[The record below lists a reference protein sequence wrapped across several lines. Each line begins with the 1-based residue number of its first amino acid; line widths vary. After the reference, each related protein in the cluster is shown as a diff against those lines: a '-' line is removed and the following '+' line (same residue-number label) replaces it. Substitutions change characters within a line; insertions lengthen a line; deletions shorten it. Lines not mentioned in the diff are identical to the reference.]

1 MADYTISAKITG
13 DASGYESA
21 VNKASKASSK
31 LSKTVSDV
39 LKGFGKGG
47 LGSSLGQIALGF
59 GSVTTAVSVCT
70 KTLKGCVKAIN
81 ETSEAYKGQMK
92 VERQLEQASKNNPYI
107 TEDSIKRLK
116 AYASE
121 IQSISNYGD
130 EELIGK
136 MSQLVALGRD
146 EAEVMKI
153 IKVATDMSADDTMT
167 LDTAITQLNATLN
180 GNVGRLGQQNK
191 ELKTLTQ
198 GELESG
204 KAIDILGEKFKG
216 MAEATADT
224 SKQMKNLKGDFKEA
238 IGRFTLPTSDLWNN
252 FWSGF
257 YDLGAKVI
265 NKLSDDIEKRAI
277 NKALAQYGEQNYQ
290 TILKGIDRK
299 QSTQKS
305 ALGIKSYARSMTSSM
320 LDVTVSYLENEY
332 PQLIQ
337 DSQTEEGII
346 YNILKAEQSRKQEIK
361 KEREEE
367 EARLQKLAE
376 EQAKQKRLNEEQTKF
391 VTDLKQKHLD
401 AIKQKEEEW
410 KYTEEITG
418 KEVDTNEKLSF
429 YQKDLIDIMTEGAGL
444 ITKDNEYYKQQI
456 AIINDLKGEHTE
468 NNELQEKWNA
478 KLLDQKI
485 EMLETERDRAIEL
498 AEEEGKDTYSVMSDY
513 NDKILEL
520 KLERLAKEKEK
531 ALEEEELTAEG
542 KIFIEEYY
550 KNEALKIIEEL
561 KNKKKKKNEDEKKDE
576 KNKFAIMLGYAKQYL
591 DKMKQI
597 FSKVVSTISKVI
609 KSGIDVIKKLISINI
624 SDILDTV
631 LAFEDSV
638 LTFFV
643 EILPNLPKM
652 IGSIIQS
659 IKVLFKNLKANIKAE
674 TIADVIFTM
683 LKQLSDSLP
692 SLISDLLDILTEL
705 LNGAIDGLIRWL
717 DEEDGLQTI
726 FRLLLKIQKVAE
738 DFVSNNLGKIVD
750 MLSKH
755 VDDIANFLA
764 ESMTSANKTLP
775 KIIKAVTKFII
786 TIIQI
791 IGKIFENKEFVDSMV
806 QAIIDIVKILLD
818 NLPRLID
825 SLVTAIISIIKAL
838 TPYLPRIL
846 STLISAI
853 FEAIPSVMD
862 SLIKGFGE
870 IFKTIFTAIFNG
882 DFWKDVFGGIGE
894 IFNNLFKKKDGAGGT
909 EGYGSNSTG
918 STAGDIAVD
927 FLVPFGF
934 LRHFFAN
941 GTQNAPSGLSVV
953 GEAGPELVKFRG
965 GEQVINNRNTQ
976 KLLANANGSTNNF
989 NVTFNNL
996 QDTSAYAMMNQLK
1009 QYNRQMAING
1019 IL

>member
-21 VNKASKASSK
+21 VNKANKASSK

-81 ETSEAYKGQMK
+81 ETSEAYKVQMK
-92 VERQLEQASKNNPYI
+92 VEKQLEQASKNNPYI
-107 TEDSIKRLK
+107 SDDSIKRLK

-121 IQSISNYGD
+121 IQNISNYGD

-136 MSQLVALGRD
+136 MSQLVALGRN

-153 IKVATDMSADDTMT
+153 IKVATDMSADGSMT

-180 GNVGRLGQQNK
+180 GNIGRLGQQNK

-198 GELESG
+198 EELESG

-224 SKQMKNLKGDFKEA
+224 STQMKNLKGDFKEA
-238 IGRFTLPTSDLWNN
+238 IGRFTLPTSDLWNK

-257 YDLGAKVI
+257 YKQGASVI
-265 NKLSDDIEKRAI
+265 NKLSDDIEKRAV

-376 EQAKQKRLNEEQTKF
+376 EQAERQRLNEEQTKF

-410 KYTEEITG
+410 KYTEEIT
-418 KEVDTNEKLSF
+418 EQEIDLNDKLSF

-456 AIINDLKGEHTE
+456 ALIN
-468 NNELQEKWNA
+468 
-478 KLLDQKI
+478 KI
-485 EMLETERDRAIEL
+485 
-498 AEEEGKDTYSVMSDY
+498 K
-513 NDKILEL
+513 KEL
-520 KLERLAKEKEK
+520 K
-531 ALEEEELTAEG
+531 
-542 KIFIEEYY
+542 
-550 KNEALKIIEEL
+550 
-561 KNKKKKKNEDEKKDE
+561 E
-576 KNKFAIMLGYAKQYL
+576 KNKTQEESTETETEVIGFWDRILEKIKEVIKYL
-591 DKMKQI
+591 KENWKSVIKTMISATLQFGVVVASKMKE
-597 FSKVVSTISKVI
+597 VISKVFSTI
-609 KSGIDVIKKLISINI
+609 KGIFKSGVSLFSSLFNFNPDDALDMILKAEDNI
-624 SDILDTV
+624 
-631 LAFEDSV
+631 

-643 EILPNLPKM
+643 ETLPKM
-652 IGSIIQS
+652 KGFFSSVIQS
-659 IKVLFKNLKANIKAE
+659 IVVLINNLVATIDWDFITEMVLDIIQNIRQNVPQVLTGLITIFKELVKTFVSIVTQFISSGGWRDLLNLVLTIQKELEKAVTDNIDEIAE
-674 TIADVIFTM
+674 AITSMLPDLVETLVQSIVSASQTLGKLAKTLLPLIAKIIVAIIDVITDNRVIE
-683 LKQLSDSLP
+683 SS
-692 SLISDLLDILTEL
+692 TE
-705 LNGAIDGLIRWL
+705 AI
-717 DEEDGLQTI
+717 EE
-726 FRLLLKIQKVAE
+726 
-738 DFVSNNLGKIVD
+738 IVEA
-750 MLSKH
+750 L
-755 VDDIANFLA
+755 VPAIVELA
-764 ESMTSANKTLP
+764 VRAIP
-775 KIIKAVTKFII
+775 KIITMILVKLPSYTPNLIMGIVQGLADGFAKVNWGEALKGLWNGLVDFFSGIWDAI
-786 TIIQI
+786 V
-791 IGKIFENKEFVDSMV
+791 NLFVD
-806 QAIIDIVKILLD
+806 KI
-818 NLPRLID
+818 
-825 SLVTAIISIIKAL
+825 
-838 TPYLPRIL
+838 
-846 STLISAI
+846 
-853 FEAIPSVMD
+853 
-862 SLIKGFGE
+862 
-870 IFKTIFTAIFNG
+870 
-882 DFWKDVFGGIGE
+882 GGG
-894 IFNNLFKKKDGAGGT
+894 FKKAFEQNDSTQTGT
-909 EGYGSNSTG
+909 V
-918 STAGDIAVD
+918 AGDVGLGILTGGVSTIGHLFHWWAD
-927 FLVPFGF
+927 
-934 LRHFFAN
+934 

-953 GEAGPELVKFRG
+953 GEAGPELVRFRG
-965 GEQVINNRNTQ
+965 GEQVINARNTQ
-976 KLLANANGSTNNF
+976 KLLADTNGNTNNF

-996 QDTSAYAMMNQLK
+996 NDTSAYAMMNELK
-1009 QYNRQMAING
+1009 QYNRAMAING

>member
-21 VNKASKASSK
+21 VNKANKASSK

-59 GSVTTAVSVCT
+59 GSVTAAVSVCT

-81 ETSEAYKGQMK
+81 ETSEAYKVQMK
-92 VERQLEQASKNNPYI
+92 VEKQLEQASKNNPYI
-107 TEDSIKRLK
+107 SDDSIKRLK

-136 MSQLVALGRD
+136 MSQLVALGRN

-153 IKVATDMSADDTMT
+153 IKVATDMSADGSMT

-198 GELESG
+198 EELASG

-224 SKQMKNLKGDFKEA
+224 STQMKNLKGDFKEA
-238 IGRFTLPTSDLWNN
+238 IGRFTLPTSDLWNK

-257 YDLGAKVI
+257 YKQGAEVI
-265 NKLSDDIEKRAI
+265 NKLSDAIEKKAI

-346 YNILKAEQSRKQEIK
+346 YNILKAEQDRKQEIK

-376 EQAKQKRLNEEQTKF
+376 EQAERKRLNEEQTKF

-401 AIKQKEEEW
+401 AIKQKEAEW

-418 KEVDTNEKLSF
+418 KEVDSNEKLSF

-498 AEEEGKDTYSVMSDY
+498 AEEEGQDSYSIWSDY

-520 KLERLAKEKEK
+520 KLERLDKEKEK

-561 KNKKKKKNEDEKKDE
+561 KKKKEKKNKEEEKDE

-591 DKMKQI
+591 EKMKQI
-597 FSKVVSTISKVI
+597 FSKVVSSISKVI
-609 KSGIDVIKKLISINI
+609 KSGFDIFKKLVSINVD
-624 SDILDTV
+624 DILNTV

-643 EILPNLPKM
+643 ETLPKLPNM

-659 IKVLFKNLKANIKAE
+659 IQVLFKNLKANIKAE
-674 TIADVIFTM
+674 TIADIIFSM
-683 LKQLSDSLP
+683 LKQVTDSLP
-692 SLISDLLDILTEL
+692 QLITDLLDILTEVI
-705 LNGAIDGLIRWL
+705 NGAIDGIIKWIDSGGVKTLL
-717 DEEDGLQTI
+717 S
-726 FRLLLKIQKVAE
+726 LLLKIQQTLEKIVTDNIDKIADAIASMLPDLVE
-738 DFVSNNLGKIVD
+738 TLVQSIVSASQTLGKI
-750 MLSKH
+750 
-755 VDDIANFLA
+755 A
-764 ESMTSANKTLP
+764 KTLLPLIAKIITAIIDVITDDRVIESSIEAIEGIVEGLVPAIVELAVNAIP
-775 KIIKAVTKFII
+775 KIITMILVKLPSYTPNLIMGIVQGLADGFAKVNWGEALKGLWNGLVDFFSGIWDAVVDL
-786 TIIQI
+786 
-791 IGKIFENKEFVDSMV
+791 FVD
-806 QAIIDIVKILLD
+806 KIGGGFKKAFEQNSD
-818 NLPRLID
+818 AQ
-825 SLVTAIISIIKAL
+825 TGSIAGDVAL
-838 TPYLPRIL
+838 GIAT
-846 STLISAI
+846 
-853 FEAIPSVMD
+853 
-862 SLIKGFGE
+862 
-870 IFKTIFTAIFNG
+870 
-882 DFWKDVFGGIGE
+882 GGI
-894 IFNNLFKKKDGAGGT
+894 
-909 EGYGSNSTG
+909 STIG
-918 STAGDIAVD
+918 HWLHWWAD
-927 FLVPFGF
+927 
-934 LRHFFAN
+934 

-953 GEAGPELVKFRG
+953 GEAGPELVRFRG
-965 GEQVINNRNTQ
+965 GEQVINARNTQ
-976 KLLANANGSTNNF
+976 KLLADTNGNTNNF

-996 QDTSAYAMMNQLK
+996 NDTSAYAMMNELK
-1009 QYNRQMAING
+1009 QYNRAMAING

>member
-21 VNKASKASSK
+21 VNKANKASSK
-31 LSKTVSDV
+31 LSKTVSEV

-59 GSVTTAVSVCT
+59 GSVTTAVSLCT

-81 ETSEAYKGQMK
+81 ETSEAYKVQMK
-92 VERQLEQASKNNPYI
+92 VEKQLEQASKNNPYI
-107 TEDSIKRLK
+107 SEDSIKRLK

-153 IKVATDMSADDTMT
+153 IKVATDMSADGSMT

-180 GNVGRLGQQNK
+180 GNIGRLGQQNK

-198 GELESG
+198 EELASG

-224 SKQMKNLKGDFKEA
+224 STQMKNLKGDFKEA
-238 IGRFTLPTSDLWNN
+238 IGRFTLPTSDLWNK

-257 YDLGAKVI
+257 YKQGASVI
-265 NKLSDDIEKRAI
+265 NKLSDDIEKRAV

-376 EQAKQKRLNEEQTKF
+376 EQAERQRLNDEQTKF

-401 AIKQKEEEW
+401 AIKQKEAEW

-418 KEVDTNEKLSF
+418 KEVDSNEKLSF
-429 YQKDLIDIMTEGAGL
+429 YQKDLISIMTEGAGL

-498 AEEEGKDTYSVMSDY
+498 AEEEGQDSYSIWSDY

-520 KLERLAKEKEK
+520 KLERLEKEKEK
-531 ALEEEELTAEG
+531 ALEEEGLTAEG

-561 KNKKKKKNEDEKKDE
+561 KKKKEKKNKEEEKDE

-591 DKMKQI
+591 EKMKQI
-597 FSKVVSTISKVI
+597 FSKVVSSISKVVQ
-609 KSGIDVIKKLISINI
+609 SGLNFFKKLFSINI
-624 SDILDTV
+624 DDMLNT
-631 LAFEDSV
+631 LLEFEDSI

-643 EILPNLPKM
+643 ETLPRLPKF
-652 IGSIIQS
+652 IGSVIKS
-659 IKVLFKNLKANIKAE
+659 IAVLFQSLKANIKAE
-674 TIADVIFTM
+674 TISDIVFNM

-692 SLISDLLDILTEL
+692 SLIDDLLNILTEL
-705 LNGAIDGLIRWL
+705 LNGAVDGLIKWL
-717 DEEDGLQTI
+717 DEDGLTTI
-726 FRLLLKIQKVAE
+726 FTLLLKIQKVAE
-738 DFVSNNLGKIVD
+738 DFVSNNLEKIVD

-775 KIIKAVTKFII
+775 KIIKAITKFLI
-786 TIIQI
+786 TLIQV
-791 IGKIFENKEFVDSMV
+791 IGKVFENKEFVDSMV

-818 NLPRLID
+818 NLPTLIGTI
-825 SLVTAIISIIKAL
+825 VTAIVSIIKAL
-838 TPYLPRIL
+838 TPYLPKIL
-846 STLISAI
+846 SILISAI

-870 IFKTIFTAIFNG
+870 IFKAIFTAIFNG

-894 IFNNLFKKKDGAGGT
+894 IFNNLFKKKDGAGGA
-909 EGYGSNSTG
+909 EGYGKNSTG

-934 LRHFFAN
+934 IRHFFAD

-953 GEAGPELVKFRG
+953 GEAGPELVRFRG
-965 GEQVINNRNTQ
+965 GEQVINARNTQ
-976 KLLANANGSTNNF
+976 KLLADTNGNTNNF

-996 QDTSAYAMMNQLK
+996 NDTSAYAMMNQLK